1 MLQQTIHIKF
11 SFKSINY
18 WEKMLKSAMIV
29 DLSTQIIS
37 MWIKDFNIKHYK
49 ITVLPSF
56 IVYNDLNTF
65 EEYWSVALYFLNF
78 LMFSHD

>member
-1 MLQQTIHIKF
+1 
-11 SFKSINY
+11 
-18 WEKMLKSAMIV
+18 MIV
-29 DLSTQIIS
+29 DLPTQIIS

-49 ITVLPSF
+49 IKSITVLPSF

-78 LMFSHD
+78 LMFSQD

>member
-1 MLQQTIHIKF
+1 
-11 SFKSINY
+11 
-18 WEKMLKSAMIV
+18 MIV
-29 DLSTQIIS
+29 DLPTQIIS

-49 ITVLPSF
+49 IKSITVLPPF

-78 LMFSHD
+78 LMFSQD